1 MEDTPLTSQVA
12 RGGSAVE
19 PPLAGSYAHHLDAKG
34 RLVLPAALR
43 VPFEGQAYVT
53 PWEQGQCL
61 AMWTTV
67 GYRQLTSWVRR
78 KGVAG
83 YRAAS
88 GDAARPAD
96 LMRAFHRLTIM
107 VRPDG
112 QGRLVLPGPARDGAA
127 ITHEVEVVGHDD
139 HLELWSPTR
148 LDERERGAAP
158 MAEVMFEDYEHE
170 DH

>member
-1 MEDTPLTSQVA
+1 MEDMPLTSQVA

-34 RLVLPAALR
+34 RLVLPSALR
-43 VPFEGQAYVT
+43 APFEGQAYVT

-61 AMWTTV
+61 AMWTAV

-88 GDAARPAD
+88 GDASRPAD
-96 LMRAFHRLTIM
+96 LLRSFHRLTTV

-112 QGRLVLPGPARDGAA
+112 QGRLVLPPGARDGAG
-127 ITHEVEVVGHDD
+127 IISEVEVVGHND
-139 HLELWSPTR
+139 HLELWSPVR
-148 LDERERGAAP
+148 LDERERVAAP